1 MGKRYE
7 GYKEGFK
14 EGFREGLKEKT
25 GKEIGAELRE
35 ELEAEVRKEL
45 REELVDEVKEELK
58 AELREEVEEGY
69 LREFIEDFKK
79 RFVEGFREEFPK
91 GVQEGRQETL
101 RRLAADGVLTT
112 AQAAKL
118 AGTTE
123 AEFCKKFG
131 LSPEPSNG
139 AASDGASVV
148 DESRAPEENAS
159 DGKDA
164 DEDETVEPGAILFEI
179 RDGARRI
186 GVEEGRLRTLRQL
199 VVDGV
204 LTIADAADR
213 ASESIP
219 AFEMKAVRT
228 EEQWRME
235 YEAFRNAARD
245 KYERL
250 FSFPGFETFA
260 DNAIFAGRNDGVDE
274 GASDVLNRLVA
285 DDVLT
290 RIDAGRYVA
299 ENS

>member
-123 AEFCKKFG
+123 AEFCEKFG

-139 AASDGASVV
+139 AASDGASGV
-148 DESRAPEENAS
+148 DESRAPGEDAS

-164 DEDETVEPGAILFEI
+164 DEDEILI
-179 RDGARRI
+179 CSNTLR
-186 GVEEGRLRTLRQL
+186 EEG
-199 VVDGV
+199 D
-204 LTIADAADR
+204 
-213 ASESIP
+213 
-219 AFEMKAVRT
+219 
-228 EEQWRME
+228 
-235 YEAFRNAARD
+235 
-245 KYERL
+245 L
-250 FSFPGFETFA
+250 F
-260 DNAIFAGRNDGVDE
+260 
-274 GASDVLNRLVA
+274 L
-285 DDVLT
+285 DDVSLGEVRAALKPKLT
-290 RIDAGRYVA
+290 VVPNTGADLFRALLGNH
-299 ENS
+299 ET